1 MVDTIFSILYLESH
15 RVRANLHKTLPRFV
29 ETAMTHH
36 NQHQLTDKLEQ
47 ASRKAIVKRES
58 LRFSRDEE
66 ALNMKIL
73 LYELGRPKRPQP

>member
-1 MVDTIFSILYLESH
+1 
-15 RVRANLHKTLPRFV
+15 
-29 ETAMTHH
+29 MTHH